1 MLNLQIPYCEYS
13 KNQFQSIHPYR
24 AGIKTESRPAGFVEL
39 LARIP
44 KDRIAVLIGKGGK
57 TRKMIEKASETSLEI
72 DSDTGDVFADWG
84 EQEVDPILRMKMP
97 DVIRAIGRG
106 LAPKRAVKLLEDEV
120 FLRMYDIREWVGRQP
135 NQTRRMRS
143 RLIGRDGR
151 IRSLIEEM
159 THTEMAIYGSTVLVI
174 GDQEGLALATPAIEN
189 ILNGAEHGN
198 VLHGLEK
205 DRKRMRIQS
214 RSLDSYDEMGEPKD
228 TFDALVPE
236 LAEARRRRER
246 RYKGAQ
252 VDPENSE
259 EIAEMLELSEDES
272 ISFEEE

>member
-1 MLNLQIPYCEYS
+1 MNPFPS
-13 KNQFQSIHPYR
+13 THPCR
-24 AGIKTESRPAGFVEL
+24 AGIKTGSRPAGFVEL

-44 KDRIAVLIGKGGK
+44 KDRIAVLIGQGGK
-57 TRKMIEKASETSLEI
+57 TRKMIEKASGASLEI
-72 DSDTGDVFADWG
+72 ESDTGDVFADWDH
-84 EQEVDPILRMKMP
+84 QEADPILRMKMP

-143 RLIGRDGR
+143 RLIGRNGR
-151 IRSLIEEM
+151 IRSLIEEI

-174 GDQEGLALATPAIEN
+174 GDEEGLALATPAIEN

-205 DRKRMRIQS
+205 DRKRMRMQS
-214 RSLDSYDEMGEPKD
+214 RSLDSYDEKTDTKD
-228 TFDALVPE
+228 TFDALVPG

-252 VDPENSE
+252 VDPEDSE

>member
-1 MLNLQIPYCEYS
+1 M
-13 KNQFQSIHPYR
+13 
-24 AGIKTESRPAGFVEL
+24 
-39 LARIP
+39 
-44 KDRIAVLIGKGGK
+44 LIGKGGR
-57 TRKMIEKASETSLEI
+57 TRKMIEKASGAALEI
-72 DSDTGDVFADWG
+72 DSSTGDVMADWG
-84 EQEVDPILRMKMP
+84 GAEVDPILRMKMP
-97 DVIRAIGRG
+97 DVVRAIGRG

-143 RLIGRDGR
+143 RLIGRNGR

-174 GDQEGLALATPAIEN
+174 GDEDGLALATPAIES
-189 ILNGAEHGN
+189 ILNGAEHGT
-198 VLHGLEK
+198 VLHGLEQ

-214 RSLDSYDEMGEPKD
+214 RSLESYDVEGD
-228 TFDALVPE
+228 TSDQFDALVPE

-246 RYKGAQ
+246 RFKSAQ
-252 VDPENSE
+252 VDPDDPE
-259 EIAEMLELSEDES
+259 EVAEMLELADDES

>member
-1 MLNLQIPYCEYS
+1 M
-13 KNQFQSIHPYR
+13 
-24 AGIKTESRPAGFVEL
+24 EL

-44 KDRIAVLIGKGGK
+44 KDRIAVLIGKGGR
-57 TRKMIEKASETSLEI
+57 TRKMIEKASGAALEV
-72 DSDTGDVFADWG
+72 DSSTGDVMADWG
-84 EQEVDPILRMKMP
+84 GLEVDPILRMKMP
-97 DVIRAIGRG
+97 DVVRAIGRG

-143 RLIGRDGR
+143 RLIGRNGR

-159 THTEMAIYGSTVLVI
+159 THTEMAIYGWTVLVI
-174 GDQEGLALATPAIEN
+174 GDEDGLALATPAIES
-189 ILNGAEHGN
+189 ILNGAEHGT
-198 VLHGLEK
+198 VLHGLEQ

-214 RSLDSYDEMGEPKD
+214 RSLDSYDVEGGTSD
-228 TFDALVPE
+228 QFDALVPE

-246 RYKGAQ
+246 RFKSAQ
-252 VDPENSE
+252 VDPDDSE
-259 EIAEMLELSEDES
+259 EVAEMLELADDES